1 MSRCE
6 IHEVG
11 HRIYTIG
18 RARQSGINGF
28 ELRDQDQTVVAKGRY
43 VECMNALHSLKLTA
57 SRRAWMGSYVNT
69 PSTVPS
75 AY

>member
-18 RARQSGINGF
+18 RSRQLGINGF
-28 ELRDQDQTVVAKGRY
+28 ELRNQDQMVVTRGSY
-43 VECMNALHSLKLTA
+43 IECMNALHNLKLTA
-57 SRRAWMGSYVNT
+57 ARKAWMGSSLIIPVT
-69 PSTVPS
+69 TRS